1 MKEILSKDEKEAF
14 EQYANYIEK
23 KYLYIKKEDFEFTK
37 LQNPMILAEEFY
49 ILKVI
54 NGHFH
59 DKLYV
64 KNGVL
69 EGMILDQTYTW
80 KELGL

>member
-1 MKEILSKDEKEAF
+1 
-14 EQYANYIEK
+14 
-23 KYLYIKKEDFEFTK
+23 
-37 LQNPMILAEEFY
+37 MILAEEFY

-69 EGMILDQTYTW
+69 EGMVLGQTYTW